1 MTGVYISY
9 APYFFESE
17 TCGMMIV
24 ADPFLYELIRTTEKT
39 TAAYRWEKNK
49 EFYEEYNTKWITK
62 YIIRTIS
69 AQHYEYV
76 DGAFIPKLREKDGI
90 LYYWDK
96 SFLTSPLQY
105 PEHTPRDCTRFEE
118 NQIYPS
124 VIAEE
129 AAQEIVENYF
139 MYYPEKRE
147 KFNAQVAE
155 YYKKAKQRTKQTDE
169 LKACKDKIETISQSI
184 GAANEK
190 IASLERKIFGKKKA
204 AEQIEALKQTIAEQ
218 EKQKQAMKAEADR
231 LNKEISSFESE
242 EAFGWRMR
250 KEWDYFIAWHP
261 VQ

>member
-1 MTGVYISY
+1 
-9 APYFFESE
+9 
-17 TCGMMIV
+17 
-24 ADPFLYELIRTTEKT
+24 
-39 TAAYRWEKNK
+39 
-49 EFYEEYNTKWITK
+49 
-62 YIIRTIS
+62 
-69 AQHYEYV
+69 
-76 DGAFIPKLREKDGI
+76 
-90 LYYWDK
+90 
-96 SFLTSPLQY
+96 
-105 PEHTPRDCTRFEE
+105 
-118 NQIYPS
+118 
-124 VIAEE
+124 
-129 AAQEIVENYF
+129 

-204 AEQIEALKQTIAEQ
+204 AEQIEALKQTIAE
-218 EKQKQAMKAEADR
+218 R